1 MPEAPVIAAEAAPV
15 VAPPQGTVVPP
26 VVQTPA
32 PLLYDKWKTPEEA
45 DKGIAEGLK
54 FRGIEVDPAK
64 MYGEGGMF
72 TNRDA
77 AAKVYKSV
85 MGSKPVG
92 DVSEVGT
99 IDDLVKASGLDPMA
113 LGTKWAQKQTL
124 DDDDYSKLGNLSFT
138 DPATGKVVKLNK
150 AAVNEFIGGRYEQAK
165 INAER
170 AAEIHAQVHN
180 ENLRI
185 AGGTQAQL
193 DQLLLD
199 AKEYPAHLKDDV
211 NRRLKDPLTQNGAIR
226 ELKAWRDEKTGVR
239 AAGTPVTGTMPAPA
253 RGIETADEL
262 LEVMKQRRAG
272 SATAEARWNAT
283 PTAKLKEL
291 QSPPKR

>member
-199 AKEYPAHLKDDV
+199 AKEYPAHLKEDV

-226 ELKAWRDEKTGVR
+226 ELKAWRDEKTGMR
-239 AAGTPVTGTMPAPA
+239 AAGNPATGSMPQPVAPA
-253 RGIETADEL
+253 RNFTEWQQLREAERKGDMAAAARIA
-262 LEVMKQRRAG
+262 
-272 SATAEARWNAT
+272 ATSDAQIRDFT
-283 PTAKLKEL
+283 RKL
-291 QSPPKR
+291 

>member
-1 MPEAPVIAAEAAPV
+1 MPETPVIAADAAPV
-15 VAPPQGTVVPP
+15 VAPAPGTVVAPP
-26 VVQTPA
+26 QAQPT

-54 FRGIEVDPAK
+54 FRGIDVDPTK
-64 MYGEGGMF
+64 MYGADGMF

-92 DVSEVGT
+92 EVSEVGT

-113 LGTKWAQKQTL
+113 LGTKWAQKQAL
-124 DDDDYSKLGNLSFT
+124 EDADYQKLANISFT
-138 DPATGKVVKLNK
+138 DPATGKAVKLNK
-150 AAVNEFIGGRYEQAK
+150 AAIDEFIGSRYETAK

-170 AAEIHAQVHN
+170 AQEIHAQVAA

-185 AGGTQAQL
+185 AGGSKEQL

-211 NRRLKDPLTQNGAIR
+211 NRRLQNPLTQNGAIR
-226 ELKAWRDEKTGVR
+226 ELKAWRDERTGLR
-239 AAGTPVTGTMPAPA
+239 SSGTPVTGSMPTPPRGADTKAEWLALREAA
-253 RGIETADEL
+253 RNGD
-262 LEVMKQRRAG
+262 
-272 SATAEARWNAT
+272 SNAA
-283 PTAKLKEL
+283 AKLKATPHAKMMSFT
-291 QSPPKR
+291 Q

>member
-1 MPEAPVIAAEAAPV
+1 MAETPVIAADAAPV
-15 VAPPQGTVVPP
+15 VAPAPGSVVTPP
-26 VVQTPA
+26 VTAPA
-32 PLLYDKWKTPEEA
+32 ALLYDKWKTPEEA

-54 FRGIEVDPAK
+54 FRGIDVDPTK
-64 MYGEGGMF
+64 MYGADGMF

-92 DVSEVGT
+92 EVSEVGT

-113 LGTKWAQKQTL
+113 LGTKWAQKQAL
-124 DDDDYSKLGNLSFT
+124 EDGDYQKLANISFT
-138 DPATGKVVKLNK
+138 DPATGKAVKLNK
-150 AAVNEFIGGRYEQAK
+150 AAIDEFIGGRYETAK

-170 AAEIHAQVHN
+170 AQEIHAQVAA

-185 AGGTQAQL
+185 AGGSKEQL

-211 NRRLKDPLTQNGAIR
+211 NRRLQNPLTQNGAIR
-226 ELKAWRDEKTGVR
+226 ELKAWRDERTGLR
-239 AAGTPVTGTMPAPA
+239 SSGTPVTGSMPQPVAPA
-253 RGIETADEL
+253 RNLSEWTALKAAAAKGD
-262 LEVMKQRRAG
+262 A
-272 SATAEARWNAT
+272 SAKARMEAT
-283 PTAKLKEL
+283 S
-291 QSPPKR
+291 QSQILGFTRSL